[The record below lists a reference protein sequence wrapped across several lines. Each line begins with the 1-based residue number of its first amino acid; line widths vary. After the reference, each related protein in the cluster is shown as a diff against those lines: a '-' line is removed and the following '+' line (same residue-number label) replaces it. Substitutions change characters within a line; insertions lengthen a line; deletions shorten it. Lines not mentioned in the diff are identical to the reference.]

1 MQYFY
6 TKNFQQ
12 QFVSHSLSLNV
23 FQLIHMLS
31 FAQGWRCVLM
41 HGTSSLRNKLR
52 SIRLVWVTAVTL
64 QKLLGVKNL
73 KSVNQYN
80 YLGTVLYS
88 ELSDNKEIQRQ
99 LQ

>member
-1 MQYFY
+1 
-6 TKNFQQ
+6 
-12 QFVSHSLSLNV
+12 
-23 FQLIHMLS
+23 
-31 FAQGWRCVLM
+31 M